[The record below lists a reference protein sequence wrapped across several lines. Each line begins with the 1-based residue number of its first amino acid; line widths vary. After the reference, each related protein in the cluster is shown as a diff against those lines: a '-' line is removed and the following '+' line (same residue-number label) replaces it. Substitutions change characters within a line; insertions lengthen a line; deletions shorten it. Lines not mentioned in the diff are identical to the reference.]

1 MFLNLAKLL
10 EDAAGDPAARE
21 QVFLIHPVQLSR
33 WLDEA
38 WAGAATIPPLPIG
51 SPTPGPPLLGSA
63 DIVDALDLPQQP
75 PPPPLLLPSGI
86 VLDGVTDIPS
96 ALQAVDNWVEAIG
109 PQSAAGGIGLLWH
122 HLSYAYVIESTG
134 IIEIFAEV
142 LRRLVVGETLGQLSP
157 ASVKWL
163 RATEELFFR
172 DPPLFSIAGTVSELR
187 PQARVNRR
195 NAYWRMFGL
204 DLPHAVPARWDR
216 DGQTWKVDVG
226 EINVDF
232 RAKWS
237 ELLRQ
242 VWLGLENN
250 RNSSGANPTDG
261 SYVALLC
268 RALRDMFNDRRR
280 GGLLAREEFAYV
292 TVLSWFHLTLQT
304 NTPIVIDLKAEST
317 SPAERLALLGQRVG
331 LHPSQR
337 ARELFD
343 LSEPMSSL
351 LRAIEVGSFDDAGT
365 AAALFD
371 DTTALGLEMREII
384 NQWQSATGERVKE
397 RPAGVVAPVPSQ
409 PLRAPTPGSGNG
421 RVTGAPKPAAAAAPA
436 PTAAVA
442 AATANGQRT

>member
-38 WAGAATIPPLPIG
+38 WAGTATIPPLPIG
-51 SPTPGPPLLGSA
+51 SATTAPPLLGSL
-63 DIVDALDLPQQP
+63 DIVDALDLPRQPVP
-75 PPPPLLLPSGI
+75 PPRLLASGI
-86 VLDGVTDIPS
+86 NL
-96 ALQAVDNWVEAIG
+96 AAVDEWTDVLG
-109 PQSAAGGIGLLWH
+109 PPPAGGIGLLWH
-122 HLSYAYVIESTG
+122 HLSYAYVLESTG
-134 IIEIFAEV
+134 ITEIFAEV
-142 LRRLVVGETLGQLSP
+142 VRRLVVGETLGELQP

-187 PQARVNRR
+187 PQARVSRR

-204 DLPHAVPARWDR
+204 DLPHAIPARWDR
-216 DGQTWKVDVG
+216 DGQGWKVDVG

-250 RNSSGANPTDG
+250 QNSSGANPSDG
-261 SYVALLC
+261 NYIALLC

-292 TVLSWFHLTLQT
+292 TVLSWFHLTVQS
-304 NTPIVIDLKAEST
+304 NTQIVVDLKAQSS

-331 LHPSQR
+331 MHPAQR

-343 LSEPMSSL
+343 LAEPMSSL
-351 LRAIEVGSFDDAGT
+351 LRAIEVGSFDDAAT

-371 DTTALGLEMREII
+371 DTTDLGLEMREII

-397 RPAGVVAPVPSQ
+397 PPSGTVTPAPSQ
-409 PLRAPTPGSGNG
+409 PLRAPTPGSGNVV
-421 RVTGAPKPAAAAAPA
+421 VTGTPKPAVTPAPAAAAA
-436 PTAAVA
+436 TV
-442 AATANGQRT
+442 NGQRT